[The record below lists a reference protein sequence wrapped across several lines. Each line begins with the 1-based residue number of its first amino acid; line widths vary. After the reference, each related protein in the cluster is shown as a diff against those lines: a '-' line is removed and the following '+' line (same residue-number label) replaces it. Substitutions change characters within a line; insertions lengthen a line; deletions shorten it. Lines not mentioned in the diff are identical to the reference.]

1 MYKLCVFVPESHLQA
16 VKDALF
22 EAGAG
27 KIGNYEN
34 CCWQTRGQG
43 QFKPLEKSR
52 PYIGQS
58 GQLEKVEEYKVELVV
73 RDEIIKAVIT
83 NMKRAHPYEEPAF
96 DIWQL
101 ASI

>member
-43 QFKPLEKSR
+43 QFKPLEKSQ

-73 RDEIIKAVIT
+73 RDEIIKAVIA

>member
-43 QFKPLEKSR
+43 QFKPLDNSQ
-52 PYIGQS
+52 PYIGQN
-58 GQLEKVEEYKVELVV
+58 GQLEKVDEYKVELVV
-73 RDEIIKAVIT
+73 NDDIIKPVIA
-83 NMKRAHPYEEPAF
+83 NMIRAHPYEQPAY

-101 ASI
+101 ASV